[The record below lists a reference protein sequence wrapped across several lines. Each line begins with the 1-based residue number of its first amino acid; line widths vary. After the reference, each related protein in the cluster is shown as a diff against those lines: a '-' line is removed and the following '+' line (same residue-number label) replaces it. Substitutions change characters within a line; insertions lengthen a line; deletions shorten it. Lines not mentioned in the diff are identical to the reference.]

1 LVEIIPLWLVNLLS
15 FITVFSV
22 MISIGT
28 AVTLSVCFQ
37 HIRSPSLL
45 ARGLGYVLVIV
56 PMVGLAASFLLG
68 LNLTEKVGVALIVM
82 APGAPL
88 ALRRALSSGADA
100 GFATTLQVVVALLAV
115 VVLPLWV
122 MIGNTILGTRGI
134 VDAGSV
140 ARQVTLAQILPLV
153 LGVVARRMAPMRGP
167 QIGTMLG
174 RAGAVLLILAITSI
188 MVDVPYSVLA
198 THPRPI
204 VAAAVTT
211 TAALFIGHLVGGAR
225 SEVRH
230 SLAIAGAM
238 RNVGLALLIA
248 TINRTPPAVEVIIL
262 SYGITAILIVTA
274 YMLWWTKIMRS
285 LDVRQPRQTE
295 RD

>member
-1 LVEIIPLWLVNLLS
+1 VVEIIPLWLVNLLS

-22 MISIGT
+22 MMSIGT
-28 AVTLSVCFQ
+28 AITLSECFQ
-37 HIRSPSLL
+37 HIRSASLL
-45 ARGLGYVLVIV
+45 TRSLGYVLVIV
-56 PMVGLAASFLLG
+56 PTVGVAASFLFG

-115 VVLPLWV
+115 VALPLWV
-122 MIGNTILGTRGI
+122 IIGNTILGTRGI
-134 VDAGSV
+134 ADPGSV
-140 ARQVTLAQILPLV
+140 AKQVTLAQILPLI
-153 LGVVARRMAPMRGP
+153 LGVVARRVAPARGP

-174 RAGAVLLILAITSI
+174 RAGAVLLIVAITSI
-188 MVDVPYSVLA
+188 MVDLPYSVLA

-204 VAAAVTT
+204 AVAAVTT
-211 TAALFIGHLVGGAR
+211 IVALFVGHLVGGLR
-225 SEVRH
+225 PEVRH

-238 RNVGLALLIA
+238 RNVGLALLIG

-274 YMLWWTKIMRS
+274 YILWWTKVVRS
-285 LDVRQPRQTE
+285 LDVRQTRRTG
-295 RD
+295 RG